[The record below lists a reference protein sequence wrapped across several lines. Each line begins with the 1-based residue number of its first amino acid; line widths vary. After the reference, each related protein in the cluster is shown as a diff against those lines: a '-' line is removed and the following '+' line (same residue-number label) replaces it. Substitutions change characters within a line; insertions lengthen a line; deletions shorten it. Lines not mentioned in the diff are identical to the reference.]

1 MPADIGI
8 DLGTTK
14 IIIYDTSRGV
24 VLCEPTIVAVDTD
37 TGEILSVGAEAYKM
51 IGRTPSRIA
60 AIRPLEKGVISD
72 YRLTNAIIRYSLQKI
87 CGESYFRP
95 RVTVCVPSAITDVE
109 QRAVVEAAVAAGAR
123 KVFLIEEP
131 VAAAIG
137 AGLDISKPVG
147 QMVVDIGGG
156 TTDIAVLSLS
166 GVVCKNSV
174 KVAGNLFDEEIIRYI
189 RAKHGLL
196 IGERTAEEA
205 KKAIGTCWSFDDDRT
220 FDVKGR
226 NLMTGMPS
234 KVTVGWQEISEI
246 CYDLASQIALAV
258 QKVFEKTPPEL
269 SGDIRTSGVL
279 LTGGGAMLHG
289 LDLYFSKRFGT
300 EFRVAENPVECV
312 AIGTGKSFALTG
324 YLRDCVTE
332 MNRTHN

>member
-14 IIIYDTSRGV
+14 IIIYDTSRGI
-24 VLCEPTIVAVDTD
+24 VLCEPTIVAVDTE
-37 TGEILSVGAEAYKM
+37 TGGILRVGAEAYKM

-60 AIRPLEKGVISD
+60 VIRPLEKGVISD
-72 YRLTNAIIRYSLQKI
+72 YRLTNAIIRYSLQKV
-87 CGESYFRP
+87 CGEIYFRP
-95 RVTVCVPSAITDVE
+95 RVTVCVPSAITDIE
-109 QRAVVEAAVAAGAR
+109 QRAVVEAAIAAGAR

-147 QMVVDIGGG
+147 RMVVDIGGG

-174 KVAGNLFDEEIIRYI
+174 KVAGNRFDEEIIRYI

-196 IGERTAEEA
+196 IGDRTAEET

-220 FDVKGR
+220 FDVRGR
-226 NLMTGMPS
+226 NLMTGLPGRAR
-234 KVTVGWQEISEI
+234 VGWQEISEI
-246 CYDLASQIALAV
+246 CYELAAQIALAI
-258 QKVFEKTPPEL
+258 QRVFEKTPPEL
-269 SGDIRTSGVL
+269 AGDIRTFGVL
-279 LTGGGAMLHG
+279 LTGGGARLHG
-289 LDLYFSKRFGT
+289 LDLYLTKRLGT
-300 EFRVAENPVECV
+300 EFRVAENPAECV
-312 AIGTGKSFALTG
+312 AIGTGKSFEFTG

-332 MNRTHN
+332 MGRTHN